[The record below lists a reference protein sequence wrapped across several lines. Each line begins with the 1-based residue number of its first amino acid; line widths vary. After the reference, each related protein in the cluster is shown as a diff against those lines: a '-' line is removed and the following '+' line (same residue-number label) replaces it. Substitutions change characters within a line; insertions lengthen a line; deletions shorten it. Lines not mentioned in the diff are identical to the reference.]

1 MRRPRLTFW
10 LIICLTILAF
20 VVDFPKVPVK
30 LQFGPLKIDTFFS
43 HPQINLR
50 KIGIPLERDLE
61 PKLGLDLQGGV
72 HLVLLADM
80 KDITPEDRNNAL
92 DAAEQIIERRVNL
105 FGVAE
110 PLIQTAKVG
119 GDYRIIVELPGVT
132 DVSQALNLIGKTAQL
147 DFREP
152 VEASPSAT
160 ISAFEQNFKK
170 TNLTG
175 KDLKRAQLSFSQQT
189 GEPQVSLE
197 FNSEGAKKFEE
208 ITGRNVKK
216 TVAIYLDDEL
226 ISAPTVQEKITGGN
240 AVITGRFTTAEAK
253 NLAIQLNAG
262 ALPVPIKVVEQRNV
276 GPTLGA
282 ASIQKSFVAGVVG
295 LLIIVFFMI
304 ANYGLNGLLADIALL
319 IYTAVVFAIFKILPV
334 TLTLAGI
341 AGFILSIGMAVDANI
356 LIFERIKEEIRWG
369 KEKEAAIDLGFNRAW
384 SSIRDSNIS
393 SLITCAILFW
403 MGIGIIRGFALT
415 LAIGI
420 LVSMFSAI
428 TVTKT
433 FLKLIYKKR

>member
-1 MRRPRLTFW
+1 
-10 LIICLTILAF
+10 
-20 VVDFPKVPVK
+20 
-30 LQFGPLKIDTFFS
+30 
-43 HPQINLR
+43 PQIDFS
-50 KIGIPLERDLE
+50 KIGIPFKRDLE
-61 PKLGLDLQGGV
+61 PKLGLDLQGGA

-80 KDITPEDRNNAL
+80 KDITPEDRDNAL
-92 DAAEQIIERRVNL
+92 DAAEQVIERRVNL
-105 FGVAE
+105 FGVTE
-110 PLIQTAKVG
+110 PVIQTAKVG
-119 GDYRIIVELPGVT
+119 GDYRVIVELPGVT

-152 VEASPSAT
+152 IEASPSAT
-160 ISAFEQNFKK
+160 LAAFEQNFKK
-170 TNLTG
+170 TDLTG
-175 KDLKRAQLSFSQQT
+175 KDLRRAQLSFSQET

-197 FNSEGAKKFEE
+197 FNSDGAKKFEE
-208 ITGRNVKK
+208 ITTKNVQKQ
-216 TVAIYLDDEL
+216 VAIFLDDEI

-240 AVITGRFTTAEAK
+240 AVITGQFTTSEAK

-262 ALPVPIKVVEQRNV
+262 ALPIPIKVIEQRNV

-282 ASIQKSFVAGVVG
+282 ASIEKSFIAGG
-295 LLIIVFFMI
+295 IGFLIIVLFMI
-304 ANYGLNGLLADIALL
+304 ANYGFNGFLADFALL
-319 IYTAVVFAIFKILPV
+319 IYTAIVFAIFKTLPV

-356 LIFERIKEEIRWG
+356 LIFERIREEIRWG

-420 LVSMFSAI
+420 LVSMFSAV
-428 TVTKT
+428 TVTRT
-433 FLKLIYKKR
+433 FLKVIYKK